1 MAVQP
6 FKREASQPAAV
17 PPAAPAS
24 DTDPETGPETAE
36 ARPAKPP
43 VAEGPAPEPPAT
55 EAPAPQGQG
64 IVGRFKADPRK
75 YILSGAGV
83 VLALFVGYQGIHW
96 LVAGRYEITTDNA
109 YIRADIA
116 TIAPKVQGYVE
127 KVHVTDNQQVKAGE
141 LLVTLE
147 VADYAT
153 RVSEAAAALQ
163 QAIAAQ
169 AQAKAGVAAAEAN
182 LQTAAAQVS
191 AQRDRLTQVKAS
203 AVAASA
209 DTKLA
214 DNDLERYTELADKGH
229 YPKASL
235 DAAETKAEAAHA
247 TLSQA
252 NAAITAAQSELGVAQ
267 ANYSRAQEDI
277 ESAKAAVAGAEA
289 QIEAAQARVDAAK
302 LDATR
307 TELRAPFDGVVANR
321 VVAEG
326 QLLNPGQQTMS
337 IVPVSEA
344 YVIANF
350 KETQV
355 ERMRDGQEVDL
366 HVDAYPDL
374 KVRGTLDSVAPATGG
389 QFSLIPMD
397 TATGNFTK
405 IVQRVP
411 VRVRISDEALAT
423 GLMRPGLSVEA
434 TVIAKDVDGH

>member
-6 FKREASQPAAV
+6 FKRDSSQPAAV
-17 PPAAPAS
+17 PPTAPA
-24 DTDPETGPETAE
+24 PNIAE
-36 ARPAKPP
+36 APAPRPPGVDTPASEPP
-43 VAEGPAPEPPAT
+43 VT
-55 EAPAPQGQG
+55 EAPAPGGQG
-64 IVGRFKADPRK
+64 LVDRFKADPRK
-75 YILSGAGV
+75 YILSGVGLL
-83 VLALFVGYQGIHW
+83 LALFVGYQGIHW
-96 LVAGRYEITTDNA
+96 LLAGRFEITTDNA

-127 KVHVTDNQQVKAGE
+127 KVHVTDNEAVKAGD

-163 QAIAAQ
+163 QAIAAE

-182 LQTAAAQVS
+182 LQTAAATVS
-191 AQRDRLTQVKAS
+191 AQRDRLTQSRAS
-203 AVAASA
+203 AVAAGA
-209 DTKLA
+209 DAKLA
-214 DNDLERYTELADKGH
+214 TSDLERYTELAAKGH

-235 DAAETKAEAAHA
+235 DAAATKEQAARA
-247 TLSQA
+247 TLDQA
-252 NAAITAAQSELGVAQ
+252 NAGITTAQSELSVAQ
-267 ANYSRAQEDI
+267 ANYTRAQEDI
-277 ESAKAAVAGAEA
+277 ESAKAALTGAEA
-289 QIEAAQARVDAAK
+289 QIEAARARVEAAK

-326 QLLNPGQQTMS
+326 QLLNPGQQTMA

-355 ERMRDGQEVDL
+355 ARMRQGQKVRL

-374 KVRGTLDSVAPATGG
+374 DVTGTLDSVAPATGG

-411 VRVRISDEALAT
+411 VRIRISDEALAT

-434 TVIAKDVDGH
+434 TVIAKDVNAD

>member
-6 FKREASQPAAV
+6 FKRDTSQPAAAPPRLQAPNQAEA
-17 PPAAPAS
+17 PPAH
-24 DTDPETGPETAE
+24 GPMNDDVVQ
-36 ARPAKPP
+36 RS
-43 VAEGPAPEPPAT
+43 PAPEK
-55 EAPAPQGQG
+55 QGL
-64 IVGRFKADPRK
+64 VDRFKADPRK
-75 YILSGAGV
+75 YVLSGAGLL
-83 VLALFVGYQGIHW
+83 LALFVGYQGIHW
-96 LVAGRYEITTDNA
+96 LVAGRYEIGTDNA

-127 KVHVTDNQQVKAGE
+127 QVHVTDNQAVKAGD

-163 QAIAAQ
+163 QAVAAKAQ
-169 AQAKAGVAAAEAN
+169 ARAGVAAAEAN
-182 LQTAAAQVS
+182 LETAAARIS
-191 AQRDRLTQVKAS
+191 AQRDRLAQAKAS
-203 AVAASA
+203 ASAAEA
-209 DTKLA
+209 DAMLA
-214 DNDLERYTELADKGH
+214 ANDLERYTELTGKGH
-229 YPKASL
+229 YPRASL
-235 DAAETKAEAAHA
+235 DAAATKAQAARA
-247 TLSQA
+247 SLDQSKA
-252 NAAITAAQSELGVAQ
+252 GITTAQSELSVAQ
-267 ANYSRAQEDI
+267 ADYHRAQEDL
-277 ESAKAAVAGAEA
+277 ESAKAAVAGADA
-289 QIEAAQARVDAAK
+289 QVEAAQARVDAAK

-326 QLLNPGQQTMS
+326 QLLNPGQQTMA

-344 YVIANF
+344 YIIANF

-355 ERMRDGQEVDL
+355 ERMRPGQEVDI
-366 HVDAYPDL
+366 HVDAYPDM
-374 KVRGTLDSVAPATGG
+374 KVTGTLDSIAPATGG

-411 VRVRISDEALAT
+411 VRVKISDQALAT

-434 TVIAKDVDGH
+434 TVIAKGVDG

>member
-6 FKREASQPAAV
+6 FKRDTSQPAAV
-17 PPAAPAS
+17 PPAARAPNQAETPA
-24 DTDPETGPETAE
+24 
-36 ARPAKPP
+36 AKMPDR
-43 VAEGPAPEPPAT
+43 APEND
-55 EAPAPQGQG
+55 APVQRAPSPEGQG
-64 IVGRFKADPRK
+64 LVARFKADPRK
-75 YILSGAGV
+75 YILSGAGLL
-83 VLALFVGYQGIHW
+83 LALFVGYQGIHW

-116 TIAPKVQGYVE
+116 TISPKVQGYVE
-127 KVHVTDNQQVKAGE
+127 QVHVTDNQTVKAGD

-153 RVSEAAAALQ
+153 RVSEAAAAFQ
-163 QAIAAQ
+163 QAVAALTQ
-169 AQAKAGVAAAEAN
+169 ARAGVAAAEAN
-182 LQTAAAQVS
+182 LQTAAAQIS
-191 AQRDRLTQVKAS
+191 AQRDRLAQSKAS
-203 AVAASA
+203 TAAAEA
-209 DTKLA
+209 DATLA
-214 DNDLERYTELADKGH
+214 THDLERYTELAGKGH

-235 DAAETKAEAAHA
+235 DAAATKAQAAKA
-247 TLSQA
+247 TLDQSKA
-252 NAAITAAQSELGVAQ
+252 GITTAQSELSVAQ
-267 ANYSRAQEDI
+267 ANYHRAEEDL

-289 QIEAAQARVDAAK
+289 QVEAAQARVDAAK

-321 VVAEG
+321 VVAAG

-344 YVIANF
+344 YIIANF

-355 ERMRDGQEVDL
+355 ERMRPGQEVDI
-366 HVDAYPDL
+366 HVDAYPDM
-374 KVRGTLDSVAPATGG
+374 KVTGTLDSIAPATGG

-411 VRVRISDEALAT
+411 VRVKISDQALAT

-434 TVIAKDVDGH
+434 TVIAKGVDG

>member
-6 FKREASQPAAV
+6 LQRDSSQPAAV
-17 PPAAPAS
+17 PAPAAAPNK
-24 DTDPETGPETAE
+24 AE
-36 ARPAKPP
+36 APAR
-43 VAEGPAPEPPAT
+43 APANDAPPAQD
-55 EAPAPQGQG
+55 PAPQGQG
-64 IVGRFKADPRK
+64 EGLVARFKADPRK
-75 YILSGAGV
+75 YILSGAGLL
-83 VLALFVGYQGIHW
+83 LALFAGYQGIHW

-127 KVHVTDNQQVKAGE
+127 HVHVTDNQAVKAGD

-163 QAIAAQ
+163 QSIAAQ
-169 AQAKAGVAAAEAN
+169 AQARAGVAAAEAN
-182 LQTAAAQVS
+182 VETATAQIA
-191 AQRDRLTQVKAS
+191 AQRDRLVQAKAS
-203 AVAASA
+203 AAAAEA
-209 DTKLA
+209 DATLA
-214 DNDLERYTELADKGH
+214 ANDLERYTELAGKGH

-235 DAAETKAEAAHA
+235 DAAATKAQAARA
-247 TLSQA
+247 SLDQSKA
-252 NAAITAAQSELGVAQ
+252 GITTAQSELSVAE
-267 ANYSRAQEDI
+267 ANYHRAQEDLA
-277 ESAKAAVAGAEA
+277 SAKAAVAGADA
-289 QIEAAQARVDAAK
+289 QVEAAQARVDAAK

-326 QLLNPGQQTMS
+326 QLLSPGQQTMS
-337 IVPVSEA
+337 IVPVSDA
-344 YVIANF
+344 YIVANF

-355 ERMRDGQEVDL
+355 ERMRAGQEVDI

-374 KVRGTLDSVAPATGG
+374 KVTGTLASIAPATGG

-411 VRVRISDEALAT
+411 VRVKISDEALAT

-434 TVIAKDVDGH
+434 TVIAKGVDG

>member
-6 FKREASQPAAV
+6 IQRDSSQTTAHPGAVQAPNQADTPAKAEGLQPANGR
-17 PPAAPAS
+17 APAN
-24 DTDPETGPETAE
+24 DAPAE
-36 ARPAKPP
+36 QEK
-43 VAEGPAPEPPAT
+43 
-55 EAPAPQGQG
+55 APQGSG
-64 IVGRFKADPRK
+64 LIARFKSDPRK
-75 YILSGAGV
+75 YILSGAGLL
-83 VLALFVGYQGIHW
+83 LALFVGYQGIHW

-127 KVHVTDNQQVKAGE
+127 QVHVTDNQAVKAGD

-153 RVSEAAAALQ
+153 RVSEAAATLQ

-169 AQAKAGVAAAEAN
+169 AQARAGVAAAEAN
-182 LQTAAAQVS
+182 IETAAAQIA
-191 AQRDRLTQVKAS
+191 AQRDRLAQAKAS
-203 AVAASA
+203 TAAAEA
-209 DTKLA
+209 DATLA
-214 DNDLERYTELADKGH
+214 ANDFERYTELAGKGH

-235 DAAETKAEAAHA
+235 DAAATKAQAARA
-247 TLSQA
+247 TLDQSKA
-252 NAAITAAQSELGVAQ
+252 GITTAQSELSVAQ
-267 ANYSRAQEDI
+267 ANYHRAQEDLA
-277 ESAKAAVAGAEA
+277 SAKAAVAGADA
-289 QIEAAQARVDAAK
+289 QVEAAQARVDAAK

-344 YVIANF
+344 YIIANF

-355 ERMRDGQEVDL
+355 ERMRAGQEVDI
-366 HVDAYPDL
+366 HVDAYPNL
-374 KVRGTLDSVAPATGG
+374 KVTGSLDSIAPATGG

-411 VRVRISDEALAT
+411 VRVKISDDALAS

-434 TVIAKDVDGH
+434 TVIAKGVDG

>member
-6 FKREASQPAAV
+6 FKRDSSSPAAV
-17 PPAAPAS
+17 PPAAPA
-24 DTDPETGPETAE
+24 PNVAE
-36 ARPAKPP
+36 AQGPMAP
-43 VAEGPAPEPPAT
+43 VAEAPASEPPANDAP
-55 EAPAPQGQG
+55 ELKAPAPGGQG
-64 IVGRFKADPRK
+64 LVDRFKADPRK
-75 YILSGAGV
+75 YILSGAGLL
-83 VLALFVGYQGIHW
+83 LALFLGYQGIHW
-96 LVAGRYEITTDNA
+96 LVAGRFEITTDNA
-109 YIRADIA
+109 YVRADIA

-127 KVHVTDNQQVKAGE
+127 KVHVTDNEAVKAGD

-147 VADYAT
+147 VADYAAV
-153 RVSEAAAALQ
+153 VSEASAALQ
-163 QAIAAQ
+163 QAIAAA
-169 AQAKAGVAAAEAN
+169 AQARAGVAAAEAN
-182 LQTAAAQVS
+182 LQTAAATVS
-191 AQRDRLTQVKAS
+191 AQRDRLTQAKAS
-203 AVAASA
+203 AQVAAA
-209 DTKLA
+209 DASLA
-214 DNDLERYTELADKGH
+214 ASDLKRYTELADKGH

-235 DAAETKAEAAHA
+235 DAAATKEQASRA
-247 TLSQA
+247 TLAQA

-267 ANYSRAQEDI
+267 ASYARAQEDV
-277 ESAKAAVAGAEA
+277 EAAKAAVSGADA
-289 QIEAAQARVDAAK
+289 QVDAAQARVDAAK
-302 LDATR
+302 LNATR

-344 YVIANF
+344 YVVANF

-355 ERMRDGQEVDL
+355 SRMVAGQKVQL

-374 KVRGTLDSVAPATGG
+374 EVTGTLDSVAPATGG

-411 VRVRISDEALAT
+411 VRIRISDEALAT

-434 TVIAKDVDGH
+434 TVIAKDVTGS

>member
-6 FKREASQPAAV
+6 LQRDSSQPAAV
-17 PPAAPAS
+17 PPAAQAPNQAEAPARVPDGLPPAS
-24 DTDPETGPETAE
+24 D
-36 ARPAKPP
+36 P
-43 VAEGPAPEPPAT
+43 VPSNDAPVSRGPAPE
-55 EAPAPQGQG
+55 GLG
-64 IVGRFKADPRK
+64 LVDRFKADPRK
-75 YILSGAGV
+75 YILSGAGLL
-83 VLALFVGYQGIHW
+83 LALFAGYQGIHW

-127 KVHVTDNQQVKAGE
+127 HVHVTDNQAVKAGD

-163 QAIAAQ
+163 QSIAAQ
-169 AQAKAGVAAAEAN
+169 AQARAGVAAAEAN
-182 LQTAAAQVS
+182 VETATAQIA
-191 AQRDRLTQVKAS
+191 AQRDRLVQAKAS
-203 AVAASA
+203 AAAAEA
-209 DTKLA
+209 DATLA
-214 DNDLERYTELADKGH
+214 ANDLERYTELAGKGH

-235 DAAETKAEAAHA
+235 DAAATKAQAARA
-247 TLSQA
+247 SLDQSKA
-252 NAAITAAQSELGVAQ
+252 GITTAQSELSVAE
-267 ANYSRAQEDI
+267 ANYHRAQEDLA
-277 ESAKAAVAGAEA
+277 SAKAAVAGADA
-289 QIEAAQARVDAAK
+289 QVEAAQARVDAAK

-326 QLLNPGQQTMS
+326 QLLSPGQQTMS
-337 IVPVSEA
+337 IVPVSDA
-344 YVIANF
+344 YIVANF

-355 ERMRDGQEVDL
+355 ERMRAGQEVDI

-374 KVRGTLDSVAPATGG
+374 KVTGTLDSIAPATGG

-411 VRVRISDEALAT
+411 VRVKISDEALAT

-434 TVIAKDVDGH
+434 TVIAKGVDG

>member
-1 MAVQP
+1 M
-6 FKREASQPAAV
+6 S
-17 PPAAPAS
+17 
-24 DTDPETGPETAE
+24 
-36 ARPAKPP
+36 
-43 VAEGPAPEPPAT
+43 
-55 EAPAPQGQG
+55 EAPAPDHLTFAE
-64 IVGRFKADPRK
+64 RFRADPRK
-75 YILSGAGV
+75 YILSGVGA
-83 VLALFVGYQGIHW
+83 VLAVFLGYQGINW
-96 LVAGRYEITTDNA
+96 LVAGRFEISTDNA

-127 KVHVTDNQQVKAGE
+127 KVHVTDNEAVKAGD

-163 QAIAAQ
+163 QAIAAE
-169 AQAKAGVAAAEAN
+169 AQANAGVAAAEAN
-182 LQTAAAQVS
+182 LQTAAATVS

-209 DTKLA
+209 DAHLA
-214 DNDLERYTELADKGH
+214 ASDLERYAELTEKGH

-235 DAAETKAEAAHA
+235 DAAATKEEAAR
-247 TLSQA
+247 A
-252 NAAITAAQSELGVAQ
+252 NVAQVNAGITTAQSELGVAQ
-267 ANYSRAQEDI
+267 ASYNRAKEDL
-277 ESAKAAVAGAEA
+277 EAAKAAVAGADA
-289 QIEAAQARVDAAK
+289 QVEAAKARVDAAK

-326 QLLNPGQQTMS
+326 QLLSPGQQTMS

-355 ERMRDGQEVDL
+355 SRMRAGQEVDL

-374 KVRGTLDSVAPATGG
+374 KVTGTLASVAAATGG

-411 VRVRISDEALAT
+411 VRIRISDEALAT

-434 TVIAKDVDGH
+434 TVIAKDVAAK

>member
-1 MAVQP
+1 MSVQP
-6 FKREASQPAAV
+6 FKRGSSSPAAV
-17 PPAAPAS
+17 PPAAPAPS
-24 DTDPETGPETAE
+24 AAE
-36 ARPAKPP
+36 APPPKATNLEARTPEPP
-43 VAEGPAPEPPAT
+43 VAEAPGGVTFAD
-55 EAPAPQGQG
+55 
-64 IVGRFKADPRK
+64 RFKADPRK
-75 YILSGAGV
+75 YILSGLGV
-83 VLALFVGYQGIHW
+83 LLALFVGYQGVRW
-96 LVAGRYEITTDNA
+96 LVAGRFEISTDNA

-127 KVHVTDNQQVKAGE
+127 KVHVTDNQQVKAGD

-163 QAIAAQ
+163 QSVAAQ
-169 AQAKAGVAAAEAN
+169 AQARAGVAAAEAN
-182 LQTAAAQVS
+182 LQTAAATVN

-203 AVAASA
+203 AVAAGA
-209 DTKLA
+209 DAHLA
-214 DNDLERYTELADKGH
+214 ASDLERYTELAEKGH

-235 DAAETKAEAAHA
+235 DAAATKDEAARA
-247 TLSQA
+247 TLTQA
-252 NAAITAAQSELGVAQ
+252 NAAITTAQSELSVAQ
-267 ANYSRAQEDI
+267 ASYARAQEDV
-277 ESAKAAVAGAEA
+277 EAAKAAVAGADA
-289 QIEAAQARVDAAK
+289 QVDAANARVEAAK

-337 IVPVSEA
+337 IVPVSES

-355 ERMRDGQEVDL
+355 ARMKPGQEVDL

-374 KVRGTLDSVAPATGG
+374 KVIGAVDSVAPATGG

-411 VRVRISDEALAT
+411 VRIRISDEALAT

-434 TVIAKDVDGH
+434 TVIAKDPGAH

>member
-6 FKREASQPAAV
+6 LQRDSSQPAAV
-17 PPAAPAS
+17 PAPAAAPNK
-24 DTDPETGPETAE
+24 AE
-36 ARPAKPP
+36 APAR
-43 VAEGPAPEPPAT
+43 APANDAPPAQD
-55 EAPAPQGQG
+55 PAPQGQG
-64 IVGRFKADPRK
+64 EGLVARFKADPRK
-75 YILSGAGV
+75 YILSGAGLL
-83 VLALFVGYQGIHW
+83 LALFAGYQGIHW

-127 KVHVTDNQQVKAGE
+127 HVHVTDNQAVKAGD

-163 QAIAAQ
+163 QSIAAQ
-169 AQAKAGVAAAEAN
+169 AQARAGVAAAEAN
-182 LQTAAAQVS
+182 VETATAQIA
-191 AQRDRLTQVKAS
+191 AQRDRLVQAKAS
-203 AVAASA
+203 AAAAEA
-209 DTKLA
+209 DATLA
-214 DNDLERYTELADKGH
+214 ANDLERYTELAGKGH

-235 DAAETKAEAAHA
+235 DAAATKAQAARA
-247 TLSQA
+247 SLDQSKA
-252 NAAITAAQSELGVAQ
+252 GITTAQSELSVAE
-267 ANYSRAQEDI
+267 ANYHRAQEDLA
-277 ESAKAAVAGAEA
+277 SAKAAVAGADA
-289 QIEAAQARVDAAK
+289 QVEAAQARVDAAK

-326 QLLNPGQQTMS
+326 QLLSPGQQTMS
-337 IVPVSEA
+337 IVPVSDA
-344 YVIANF
+344 YIVANF

-355 ERMRDGQEVDL
+355 ERMRAGQEVDI

-374 KVRGTLDSVAPATGG
+374 KVTGTLDSIAPATGG

-411 VRVRISDEALAT
+411 VRVKISDEALAT

-434 TVIAKDVDGH
+434 TVIAKGVDG

>member
-6 FKREASQPAAV
+6 FKRDSSSPAAAPPTAQALNQADAPV
-17 PPAAPAS
+17 SKAPAPAAPV
-24 DTDPETGPETAE
+24 AE
-36 ARPAKPP
+36 A
-43 VAEGPAPEPPAT
+43 PPAND
-55 EAPAPQGQG
+55 APVQDAPSTGGQG
-64 IVGRFKADPRK
+64 LVDRFKSDPRK
-75 YILSGAGV
+75 YILSGAGL

-96 LVAGRYEITTDNA
+96 LVAGRFEITTDNA

-116 TIAPKVQGYVE
+116 TISPKVQGYVE
-127 KVHVTDNQQVKAGE
+127 KVHVTDNQAVKAGD

-163 QAIAAQ
+163 QSIAAE

-191 AQRDRLTQVKAS
+191 AQRDRLVQSRAGT
-203 AVAASA
+203 VAAAA
-209 DTKLA
+209 DSKLA
-214 DNDLERYTELADKGH
+214 ATDLERYTELANRGH

-235 DAAETKAEAAHA
+235 DAAATKAEAARA
-247 TLSQA
+247 SLDQSTA
-252 NAAITAAQSELGVAQ
+252 GITTAQSELSVAQ
-267 ANYSRAQEDI
+267 ANYHRAEEDLN
-277 ESAKAAVAGAEA
+277 SAKAVVAGAEA
-289 QIEAAQARVDAAK
+289 QVEAAQARVDAAK

-326 QLLNPGQQTMS
+326 QLLSPGQQTMS

-355 ERMRDGQEVDL
+355 ERMREGQEVDL

-374 KVRGTLDSVAPATGG
+374 KVTGTLDSVAPATGG

-411 VRVRISDEALAT
+411 VRIKISDEALAS

-434 TVIAKDVDGH
+434 TVIAKGVDGN

>member
-1 MAVQP
+1 MAVKP
-6 FKREASQPAAV
+6 FKR
-17 PPAAPAS
+17 
-24 DTDPETGPETAE
+24 DPESP
-36 ARPAKPP
+36 PP
-43 VAEGPAPEPPAT
+43 VQATSPAGLESPQIPQPVHT
-55 EAPAPQGQG
+55 PSSIPEAPAQEVPAPGKQGL
-64 IVGRFKADPRK
+64 VERFKADPRR
-75 YILSGAGV
+75 YILSGAGIL
-83 VLALFVGYQGIHW
+83 LAVFLVYQGVHW
-96 LVAGRYEITTDNA
+96 LVAGRFEITTDNA

-127 KVHVTDNQQVKAGE
+127 KVHVTDNEAVKAGD

-163 QAIAAQ
+163 QAVASA
-169 AQAKAGVAAAEAN
+169 AQAKAGVAAAEAG
-182 LQTAAAQVS
+182 LETAAAQVS
-191 AQRDRLTQVKAS
+191 AQRDRLAQVKAS
-203 AVAASA
+203 ALAASA
-209 DTKLA
+209 DAHLA
-214 DNDLERYTELADKGH
+214 ASDLQRYRELADKGH
-229 YPKASL
+229 YPKAGL
-235 DAAETKAEAAHA
+235 DAAESREQAARA
-247 TLSQA
+247 TLAEA
-252 NAAITAAQSELGVAQ
+252 NAAITAAESELGVAQ
-267 ANYSRAQEDI
+267 ASQVRAQEDL
-277 ESAKAAVAGAEA
+277 EAAKAAVAGADA
-289 QIEAAQARVDAAK
+289 QVEAAKARVEAAR

-326 QLLNPGQQTMS
+326 QLLNPGQQAMA

-355 ERMRDGQEVDL
+355 ERMRQGQKVRL
-366 HVDAYPDL
+366 HVDAYSDL
-374 KVRGTLDSVAPATGG
+374 KVTGTLDSVAPATGG

-411 VRVRISDEALAT
+411 VRIRISDEALAT

-434 TVIAKDVDGH
+434 TVIAKNAAKE

>member
-1 MAVQP
+1 MTVQT
-6 FKREASQPAAV
+6 FKRGSSQPAAA
-17 PPAAPAS
+17 PPAAPA
-24 DTDPETGPETAE
+24 PLIAE
-36 ARPAKPP
+36 VQPPKAPAGERPAARPPANDAPP
-43 VAEGPAPEPPAT
+43 AVERPAPE
-55 EAPAPQGQG
+55 GQG
-64 IVGRFKADPRK
+64 LLDRFKADPRK
-75 YILSGAGV
+75 YILSGVGALV
-83 VLALFVGYQGIHW
+83 ALFVGYQGIHW

-127 KVHVTDNQQVKAGE
+127 KVHVTDNQEVKAGD

-163 QAIAAQ
+163 QAIAAE
-169 AQAKAGVAAAEAN
+169 AQARAGVAAAEAN

-191 AQRDRLTQVKAS
+191 AQRDRLAQSKAS
-203 AVAASA
+203 AVADAA
-209 DTKLA
+209 DAKLA
-214 DNDLERYTELADKGH
+214 ASDLERYTELADRGH

-235 DAAETKAEAAHA
+235 DAASTKEQAARA
-247 TLSQA
+247 NAAQA
-252 NAAITAAQSELGVAQ
+252 NAAITTAQSELGVAQ
-267 ANYSRAQEDI
+267 SSYARAQEDV
-277 ESAKAAVAGAEA
+277 ESAKAAVAGAQA
-289 QIEAAQARVDAAK
+289 QVEAAKARVEAAR

-321 VVAEG
+321 TVAEG

-337 IVPVSEA
+337 IVPVSQA

-355 ERMRDGQEVDL
+355 QRMHHGQEVEL
-366 HVDAYPDL
+366 HVDAYPHM
-374 KVRGTLDSVAPATGG
+374 KVTGTLDSVAPATGG

-411 VRVRISDEALAT
+411 VRVKLSDEALAS

-434 TVIAKDVDGH
+434 TVIAKDVAGS

>member
-1 MAVQP
+1 MSVQP
-6 FKREASQPAAV
+6 FKRDSSQPAAV
-17 PPAAPAS
+17 PPAAPAPS
-24 DTDPETGPETAE
+24 SAE
-36 ARPAKPP
+36 ALPP
-43 VAEGPAPEPPAT
+43 KATNLEARAPDAPVS
-55 EAPAPQGQG
+55 EAPAPDHLTFAE
-64 IVGRFKADPRK
+64 RFRADPRK
-75 YILSGAGV
+75 YILSGIGA
-83 VLALFVGYQGIHW
+83 VLAVFLGYQGINW
-96 LVAGRYEITTDNA
+96 LVAGRFEISTDNA

-127 KVHVTDNQQVKAGE
+127 QVHVTDNQAVKAGD

-163 QAIAAQ
+163 QSIAAE
-169 AQAKAGVAAAEAN
+169 AQARAGVAAAEAN
-182 LQTAAAQVS
+182 LQTAAATVS

-209 DTKLA
+209 DAQLA
-214 DNDLERYTELADKGH
+214 ASDLERYTELTAKGH

-235 DAAETKAEAAHA
+235 DAAATKDEAARA
-247 TLSQA
+247 NVAQA
-252 NAAITAAQSELGVAQ
+252 NAGITTAQSELGVAQ
-267 ANYSRAQEDI
+267 ASYNRAKEDL
-277 ESAKAAVAGAEA
+277 EAAKAAVAGADA
-289 QIEAAQARVDAAK
+289 QVEAAKARVEAAK

-355 ERMRDGQEVDL
+355 SRMRAGQEVEL

-374 KVRGTLDSVAPATGG
+374 KVTGTLDSVAAATGG

-411 VRVRISDEALAT
+411 VRIRISDEALAT

-434 TVIAKDVDGH
+434 TVIAK

>member
-6 FKREASQPAAV
+6 LKRDTSPPAAV
-17 PPAAPAS
+17 PPAAPAPNQADALPPKVADAS
-24 DTDPETGPETAE
+24 VPMAE
-36 ARPAKPP
+36 APHVNDAP
-43 VAEGPAPEPPAT
+43 VQRAPAPE
-55 EAPAPQGQG
+55 GQG
-64 IVGRFKADPRK
+64 LVAKFKSDPRK
-75 YILSGAGV
+75 YILSGAGLL
-83 VLALFVGYQGIHW
+83 LALFAGYQGVHW

-116 TIAPKVQGYVE
+116 TISPKVQGYVE
-127 KVHVTDNQQVKAGE
+127 KVHVTDNQIVKAGD

-163 QAIAAQ
+163 QSVAAQ
-169 AQAKAGVAAAEAN
+169 AQARAGVAAAEAN

-191 AQRDRLTQVKAS
+191 AQRDRLTQSKAS
-203 AVAASA
+203 AAAAEA
-209 DTKLA
+209 DATLA
-214 DNDLERYTELADKGH
+214 TNDLARYTELAAKGH

-235 DAAETKAEAAHA
+235 DAAATKEQAARA
-247 TLSQA
+247 TLDQA
-252 NAAITAAQSELGVAQ
+252 KAGITTAQSELSVAQ
-267 ANYSRAQEDI
+267 ANYHRAEEDL
-277 ESAKAAVAGAEA
+277 ESAKAAVAGADA
-289 QIEAAQARVDAAK
+289 QAEAAQARVDAAK

-326 QLLNPGQQTMS
+326 QLLSPGQQTMS

-355 ERMRDGQEVDL
+355 ERMRAGQEVDL
-366 HVDAYPDL
+366 HVDAYPDM
-374 KVRGTLDSVAPATGG
+374 KVTGTLDSIAPATGG

-411 VRVRISDEALAT
+411 VRVKISDEALAT

-434 TVIAKDVDGH
+434 TVIAKGVDG

>member
-6 FKREASQPAAV
+6 LQRDSSQPAAV
-17 PPAAPAS
+17 PAPAAAPNK
-24 DTDPETGPETAE
+24 AE
-36 ARPAKPP
+36 APAR
-43 VAEGPAPEPPAT
+43 APANDAPPAQD
-55 EAPAPQGQG
+55 PAPQGQG
-64 IVGRFKADPRK
+64 EGLVARFKADPRK
-75 YILSGAGV
+75 YILSGAGLL
-83 VLALFVGYQGIHW
+83 LALFAGYQGIHW

-127 KVHVTDNQQVKAGE
+127 HVHVTDNQAVKAGD

-153 RVSEAAAALQ
+153 RVSEAAAR
-163 QAIAAQ
+163 
-169 AQAKAGVAAAEAN
+169 AGVAAAEAN
-182 LQTAAAQVS
+182 VETATAQIA
-191 AQRDRLTQVKAS
+191 AQRDRLVQAKAS
-203 AVAASA
+203 AAAAEA
-209 DTKLA
+209 DATLA
-214 DNDLERYTELADKGH
+214 ANDLERYTELAGKGH

-235 DAAETKAEAAHA
+235 DAAATKAQAARA
-247 TLSQA
+247 SLDQSKA
-252 NAAITAAQSELGVAQ
+252 GITTAQSELSVAE
-267 ANYSRAQEDI
+267 ANYHRAQEDLA
-277 ESAKAAVAGAEA
+277 SAKAAVAGADA
-289 QIEAAQARVDAAK
+289 QVEAAQARVDAAK

-326 QLLNPGQQTMS
+326 QLLSPGQQTMS
-337 IVPVSEA
+337 IVPVSDA
-344 YVIANF
+344 YIVANF

-355 ERMRDGQEVDL
+355 ERMRAGQEVDI

-374 KVRGTLDSVAPATGG
+374 KVTGTLDSIAPATGG

-411 VRVRISDEALAT
+411 VRVKISDEALAT

-434 TVIAKDVDGH
+434 TVIAKGVDG

>member
-1 MAVQP
+1 MALQP
-6 FKREASQPAAV
+6 LQRDSSQPAAV
-17 PPAAPAS
+17 PAPA
-24 DTDPETGPETAE
+24 TAPNKAE
-36 ARPAKPP
+36 APARKPANDAP
-43 VAEGPAPEPPAT
+43 PAQDPAPEG
-55 EAPAPQGQG
+55 QGQDQG
-64 IVGRFKADPRK
+64 LVERFKADPRK
-75 YILSGAGV
+75 YILSGAGLL
-83 VLALFVGYQGIHW
+83 LALFVGYQGIHW

-127 KVHVTDNQQVKAGE
+127 QVHVTDNQAVKAGD

-169 AQAKAGVAAAEAN
+169 AQARAGVAAAEAN
-182 LQTAAAQVS
+182 VETATAQIA
-191 AQRDRLTQVKAS
+191 AQRDRLAQAKAS
-203 AVAASA
+203 TAAAQA
-209 DTKLA
+209 DATLA
-214 DNDLERYTELADKGH
+214 ANDLERYTELAGKGH

-235 DAAETKAEAAHA
+235 DAAATKAQSARASLDQSKA
-247 TLSQA
+247 G
-252 NAAITAAQSELGVAQ
+252 ITTAQSELNVAE
-267 ANYSRAQEDI
+267 ANYHRAQEDLA
-277 ESAKAAVAGAEA
+277 SAKAAVAGADA
-289 QIEAAQARVDAAK
+289 QVEAARARVEAAK

-326 QLLNPGQQTMS
+326 QLLSPGQQTMS
-337 IVPVSEA
+337 IVPVSQA
-344 YVIANF
+344 YIVANF

-355 ERMRDGQEVDL
+355 ERMRTGQEVDI

-374 KVRGTLDSVAPATGG
+374 KVTGTLDSIAPATGG

-411 VRVRISDEALAT
+411 VRVKLSDEALAT

-434 TVIAKDVDGH
+434 TVIAKGVDG

>member
-1 MAVQP
+1 MC
-6 FKREASQPAAV
+6 
-17 PPAAPAS
+17 
-24 DTDPETGPETAE
+24 
-36 ARPAKPP
+36 
-43 VAEGPAPEPPAT
+43 
-55 EAPAPQGQG
+55 
-64 IVGRFKADPRK
+64 
-75 YILSGAGV
+75 
-83 VLALFVGYQGIHW
+83 
-96 LVAGRYEITTDNA
+96 
-109 YIRADIA
+109 
-116 TIAPKVQGYVE
+116 PKVQGYVE
-127 KVHVTDNQQVKAGE
+127 QVHVTDNQVVKAGD

-163 QAIAAQ
+163 QAVAAQ
-169 AQAKAGVAAAEAN
+169 AQARAGVAAAEAN
-182 LQTAAAQVS
+182 LQTAAAQIS
-191 AQRDRLTQVKAS
+191 AQRDRLAQSKAS
-203 AVAASA
+203 AAASEA
-209 DTKLA
+209 DATLA
-214 DNDLERYTELADKGH
+214 ANDFERYAELAEKGH

-235 DAAETKAEAAHA
+235 DAAATKAQAARA
-247 TLSQA
+247 TLDQSKA
-252 NAAITAAQSELGVAQ
+252 GITTAQSELSVAQ
-267 ANYSRAQEDI
+267 ANYHRAEEDL

-289 QIEAAQARVDAAK
+289 QVEAAQARVDAAK

-344 YVIANF
+344 YIIANF

-355 ERMRDGQEVDL
+355 ERMRAGQEVDI
-366 HVDAYPDL
+366 HVDAYPDM
-374 KVRGTLDSVAPATGG
+374 KETGTLDSIAPATGG

-411 VRVRISDEALAT
+411 VRVKISDQALAT

-434 TVIAKDVDGH
+434 TVIAKGVDG

>member
-6 FKREASQPAAV
+6 LQRDSSQPAAIPAPAAAPNKAEAPARAPANDA
-17 PPAAPAS
+17 PPAQ
-24 DTDPETGPETAE
+24 D
-36 ARPAKPP
+36 
-43 VAEGPAPEPPAT
+43 
-55 EAPAPQGQG
+55 PAPQGQG
-64 IVGRFKADPRK
+64 EGLVARFKADPRK
-75 YILSGAGV
+75 YILSGAGLL
-83 VLALFVGYQGIHW
+83 LALFAGYQGIHW

-127 KVHVTDNQQVKAGE
+127 HVHVTDNQAVKAGD

-163 QAIAAQ
+163 QSIAAQ
-169 AQAKAGVAAAEAN
+169 AQARAGVAAAEAN
-182 LQTAAAQVS
+182 VETATAQIA
-191 AQRDRLTQVKAS
+191 AQRDRLVQAKAS
-203 AVAASA
+203 AAAAEA
-209 DTKLA
+209 DATLA
-214 DNDLERYTELADKGH
+214 ANDLERYTELAGKGH

-235 DAAETKAEAAHA
+235 DAAATKAQAARA
-247 TLSQA
+247 SLDQSKA
-252 NAAITAAQSELGVAQ
+252 GITTAQSELSVAE
-267 ANYSRAQEDI
+267 ANYHRAQEDLA
-277 ESAKAAVAGAEA
+277 SAKAAVAGADA
-289 QIEAAQARVDAAK
+289 QVEAAQARVDAAK

-326 QLLNPGQQTMS
+326 QLLSPGQQTMS
-337 IVPVSEA
+337 IVPVSDA
-344 YVIANF
+344 YIVANF

-355 ERMRDGQEVDL
+355 ERMRAGQEVDI

-374 KVRGTLDSVAPATGG
+374 KVTGTLDSIAPATGG

-411 VRVRISDEALAT
+411 VRVKISDEALAT

-434 TVIAKDVDGH
+434 TVIAKGVDG

>member
-6 FKREASQPAAV
+6 FQRDSSKPAAV
-17 PPAAPAS
+17 PPTAQEPNV
-24 DTDPETGPETAE
+24 AE
-36 ARPAKPP
+36 APSSRPPAAEAPHTEPP
-43 VAEGPAPEPPAT
+43 VT
-55 EAPAPQGQG
+55 EAPAPDRQTL
-64 IVGRFKADPRK
+64 VDKVKADPRK
-75 YILSGAGV
+75 YILSIIGVLLAVFAGYEGV
-83 VLALFVGYQGIHW
+83 HW
-96 LVAGRYEITTDNA
+96 LVAGRYEIATNNA

-127 KVHVTDNQQVKAGE
+127 KVHVTDNQKVKAGD
-141 LLVTLE
+141 LLVTIE

-163 QAIAAQ
+163 QSIAAGS
-169 AQAKAGVAAAEAN
+169 QAKAGVAAAQAGLE
-182 LQTAAAQVS
+182 TAAAQVA
-191 AQRDRLTQVKAS
+191 AQRDRLAQAKAS
-203 AVAASA
+203 AVAAAA
-209 DTKLA
+209 DAKLA
-214 DNDLERYTELADKGH
+214 ASDLERYTELTSKGH

-235 DAAETKAEAAHA
+235 DAAATKNEAAQA
-247 TLSQA
+247 TLAQA
-252 NAAITAAQSELGVAQ
+252 NAGVTTAQSELSVAQ
-267 ANYSRAQEDI
+267 AGYSRAQEDL
-277 ESAKAAVAGAEA
+277 ESAKAAVTGADA
-289 QIEAAQARVDAAK
+289 QIEAARARVEAAK

-337 IVPVSEA
+337 IVPVTQS

-355 ERMRDGQEVDL
+355 SRMVPGQKVRL

-374 KVRGTLDSVAPATGG
+374 EVTGTLDSIAPATGG

-405 IVQRVP
+405 IVQRIP
-411 VRVRISDEALAT
+411 VRVKISDEALAT

-434 TVIAKDVDGH
+434 TVIAKDGKGN

>member
-6 FKREASQPAAV
+6 FKRDSSPPAAV
-17 PPAAPAS
+17 PPAAPA
-24 DTDPETGPETAE
+24 PNIAE
-36 ARPAKPP
+36 AQAPTVPSVEPP
-43 VAEGPAPEPPAT
+43 VSEPPAND
-55 EAPAPQGQG
+55 APAPGGQG
-64 IVGRFKADPRK
+64 LVDRFKADPRK
-75 YILSGAGV
+75 YILSILGV
-83 VLALFVGYQGIHW
+83 LLALFLGYQGINW
-96 LVAGRYEITTDNA
+96 LVAGRFEITTDNA

-127 KVHVTDNQQVKAGE
+127 KVHVTDNEAVKAGD

-147 VADYAT
+147 VADYAAV
-153 RVSEAAAALQ
+153 VSEASAALQ
-163 QAIAAQ
+163 QSIAAAAQ
-169 AQAKAGVAAAEAN
+169 ARAGVAAAEAN
-182 LQTAAAQVS
+182 LQTAAATVS
-191 AQRDRLTQVKAS
+191 AQRDRLAQVKAS
-203 AVAASA
+203 AQAAAADAHLAAS
-209 DTKLA
+209 
-214 DNDLERYTELADKGH
+214 DLERYTELANKGH

-235 DAAETKAEAAHA
+235 DAAATKEEAARA
-247 TLSQA
+247 TLAQA
-252 NAAITAAQSELGVAQ
+252 NAAITAAQSELSVAQ
-267 ANYSRAQEDI
+267 ASYARAQEDV
-277 ESAKAAVAGAEA
+277 EAAKAAVAGANA
-289 QIEAAQARVDAAK
+289 QVDAAQARVEAAK
-302 LDATR
+302 LNATR

-344 YVIANF
+344 YVVANF

-355 ERMRDGQEVDL
+355 SRMRPGQEVDL

-374 KVRGTLDSVAPATGG
+374 KVTGTLDSVAPATGG

-411 VRVRISDEALAT
+411 VRIKISDEALAT

-434 TVIAKDVDGH
+434 VVIAKDVTGS

>member
-6 FKREASQPAAV
+6 LKRDTSPPAAV
-17 PPAAPAS
+17 PPAAPAPNQADALPPKVADAS
-24 DTDPETGPETAE
+24 APMAE
-36 ARPAKPP
+36 APHVNDAP
-43 VAEGPAPEPPAT
+43 VQRAPAPE
-55 EAPAPQGQG
+55 GQG
-64 IVGRFKADPRK
+64 LVAKFKSDPRK
-75 YILSGAGV
+75 YILSGAGLL
-83 VLALFVGYQGIHW
+83 LALFAGYQGVHW

-116 TIAPKVQGYVE
+116 TISPKVQGYVE
-127 KVHVTDNQQVKAGE
+127 QVHVTDNQIVKAGD

-163 QAIAAQ
+163 QSVAAQ
-169 AQAKAGVAAAEAN
+169 AQARAGVAAAEAN

-191 AQRDRLTQVKAS
+191 AQRDRLTQSKAS
-203 AVAASA
+203 AAAAEA
-209 DTKLA
+209 DATLA
-214 DNDLERYTELADKGH
+214 TNDLARYTELAGKGH

-235 DAAETKAEAAHA
+235 DAAASKEQAAHA
-247 TLSQA
+247 TLDQA
-252 NAAITAAQSELGVAQ
+252 RAGITTAQSELSVAQ
-267 ANYSRAQEDI
+267 ANYHRAEEDL
-277 ESAKAAVAGAEA
+277 ESAKAAVAGADA
-289 QIEAAQARVDAAK
+289 QVEAAQARVDAAK

-326 QLLNPGQQTMS
+326 QLLSPGQQTMS

-355 ERMRDGQEVDL
+355 ERMRAGQEVDL
-366 HVDAYPDL
+366 HVDAYPDM
-374 KVRGTLDSVAPATGG
+374 KVTGTLDSIAPATGG

-411 VRVRISDEALAT
+411 VRVKISDEALAT

-434 TVIAKDVDGH
+434 TVIAKGVDG

>member
-6 FKREASQPAAV
+6 LQRESSQPAAV
-17 PPAAPAS
+17 PAPAAAPNK
-24 DTDPETGPETAE
+24 AE
-36 ARPAKPP
+36 APARAPAKD
-43 VAEGPAPEPPAT
+43 APPAQD
-55 EAPAPQGQG
+55 PAPQGQG
-64 IVGRFKADPRK
+64 EGLVARFKSDPRK
-75 YILSGAGV
+75 YILSGAGLL
-83 VLALFVGYQGIHW
+83 LALFAGYQGIHW

-127 KVHVTDNQQVKAGE
+127 HVHVTDNQAVKAGD

-163 QAIAAQ
+163 QSIAAQ
-169 AQAKAGVAAAEAN
+169 AQARAGVAAAEAN
-182 LQTAAAQVS
+182 VETATAQIA
-191 AQRDRLTQVKAS
+191 AQRDRLVQAKAS
-203 AVAASA
+203 AAAAEA
-209 DTKLA
+209 DATLA
-214 DNDLERYTELADKGH
+214 ANDLERYTELAGKGH

-235 DAAETKAEAAHA
+235 DAAATKAQAARA
-247 TLSQA
+247 SLDQSKA
-252 NAAITAAQSELGVAQ
+252 GITTAQSELSVAE
-267 ANYSRAQEDI
+267 ANYHRAQEDLA
-277 ESAKAAVAGAEA
+277 SAKAAVAGADA
-289 QIEAAQARVDAAK
+289 QVEAAQARVDAAK

-326 QLLNPGQQTMS
+326 QLLSPGQQTMS
-337 IVPVSEA
+337 IVPVSDA
-344 YVIANF
+344 YIVANF

-355 ERMRDGQEVDL
+355 ERMRAGQEVDI

-374 KVRGTLDSVAPATGG
+374 KVTGTLDSIAPATGG

-411 VRVRISDEALAT
+411 VRVKISDEALAT

-434 TVIAKDVDGH
+434 TVIAKGVDG

>member
-6 FKREASQPAAV
+6 FKRDSSQPAAV
-17 PPAAPAS
+17 PPAAQAPNQAEAPPARVPDGPTPAS
-24 DTDPETGPETAE
+24 E
-36 ARPAKPP
+36 RVPP
-43 VAEGPAPEPPAT
+43 SDAPVSRGPAPA
-55 EAPAPQGQG
+55 GQG
-64 IVGRFKADPRK
+64 LVARFKADPRK
-75 YILSGAGV
+75 YILSGAGLL
-83 VLALFVGYQGIHW
+83 LALFVGYQGIHW
-96 LVAGRYEITTDNA
+96 LVAGRYEIATDNA

-116 TIAPKVQGYVE
+116 TISPKVQGYVE
-127 KVHVTDNQQVKAGE
+127 QVHVTDNQAVKAGD

-163 QAIAAQ
+163 QSVATQ
-169 AQAKAGVAAAEAN
+169 AQARAGVAAAEAN
-182 LQTAAAQVS
+182 LQTAAAQIS
-191 AQRDRLTQVKAS
+191 AQRDRLAQSKAS
-203 AVAASA
+203 AAAAEA
-209 DTKLA
+209 DATLA
-214 DNDLERYTELADKGH
+214 ANDLERYTELAGKGH

-235 DAAETKAEAAHA
+235 DAAATKAQAARA
-247 TLSQA
+247 TLDQSKA
-252 NAAITAAQSELGVAQ
+252 GITTAQSELSVAQ
-267 ANYSRAQEDI
+267 ANYHRAEEDL

-289 QIEAAQARVDAAK
+289 QVEAAQARVDAAK

-326 QLLNPGQQTMS
+326 QLLSPGQQTMA

-344 YVIANF
+344 YIVANF

-355 ERMRDGQEVDL
+355 ERMRAGQEVDI

-374 KVRGTLDSVAPATGG
+374 KVTGTLDSIAPATGG

-411 VRVRISDEALAT
+411 VRVKISDEALAT

-434 TVIAKDVDGH
+434 TVIAKGVEG

>member
-1 MAVQP
+1 MALQP
-6 FKREASQPAAV
+6 LQRDSSQPAAV
-17 PPAAPAS
+17 PAPA
-24 DTDPETGPETAE
+24 TAPNLAE
-36 ARPAKPP
+36 APARKPANDAP
-43 VAEGPAPEPPAT
+43 PAQDPAPEG
-55 EAPAPQGQG
+55 QGQDQG
-64 IVGRFKADPRK
+64 LVERFKADPRK
-75 YILSGAGV
+75 YILSGAGLL
-83 VLALFVGYQGIHW
+83 LALFVGYQGIHW

-127 KVHVTDNQQVKAGE
+127 QVHVTDNQAVKAGD

-163 QAIAAQ
+163 QSIAAQ
-169 AQAKAGVAAAEAN
+169 AQARAGVAAAEAN
-182 LQTAAAQVS
+182 VETATAQIA
-191 AQRDRLTQVKAS
+191 AQRDRLAQAKAS
-203 AVAASA
+203 TAAAQA
-209 DTKLA
+209 DATLA
-214 DNDLERYTELADKGH
+214 ANDLERYTELTEKGH

-235 DAAETKAEAAHA
+235 DAAATKAQSARASLDQSKA
-247 TLSQA
+247 G
-252 NAAITAAQSELGVAQ
+252 ITTAQSELNVAE
-267 ANYSRAQEDI
+267 ANYHRAQEDLA
-277 ESAKAAVAGAEA
+277 SAKAAVAGADA
-289 QIEAAQARVDAAK
+289 QVEAARARVEAAK

-326 QLLNPGQQTMS
+326 QLLSPGQQTMS
-337 IVPVSEA
+337 IVPVSQA
-344 YVIANF
+344 YIVANF

-355 ERMRDGQEVDL
+355 ERMRTGQEVDI
-366 HVDAYPDL
+366 HVDAHPDL
-374 KVRGTLDSVAPATGG
+374 KVTGTLDSIAPATGG

-411 VRVRISDEALAT
+411 VRVKLSDEALAT

-434 TVIAKDVDGH
+434 TVIAKGVDG

>member
-6 FKREASQPAAV
+6 LQRDSSQPAAV
-17 PPAAPAS
+17 PAPAAAPNK
-24 DTDPETGPETAE
+24 AE
-36 ARPAKPP
+36 APAR
-43 VAEGPAPEPPAT
+43 APANDAPPAQD
-55 EAPAPQGQG
+55 PAPQGQG
-64 IVGRFKADPRK
+64 EGLVARFKADPRK
-75 YILSGAGV
+75 YILSGAGLL
-83 VLALFVGYQGIHW
+83 LALFVGYQGIHW

-127 KVHVTDNQQVKAGE
+127 HVHVTDNQAVKAGD

-163 QAIAAQ
+163 QSIAAQ
-169 AQAKAGVAAAEAN
+169 AQARAGVAAAEAN
-182 LQTAAAQVS
+182 VETATAQIA
-191 AQRDRLTQVKAS
+191 AQRDRLVQAKAS
-203 AVAASA
+203 AAAAEA
-209 DTKLA
+209 DATLA
-214 DNDLERYTELADKGH
+214 ANDLERYTELAGKGH

-235 DAAETKAEAAHA
+235 DAAATKAQAARA
-247 TLSQA
+247 SLDQSKA
-252 NAAITAAQSELGVAQ
+252 GITTAQSELSVAE
-267 ANYSRAQEDI
+267 ANYHRAQEDLA
-277 ESAKAAVAGAEA
+277 SAKAAVAGADA
-289 QIEAAQARVDAAK
+289 QVEAAQARVDAAK

-326 QLLNPGQQTMS
+326 QLLSPGQQTMS
-337 IVPVSEA
+337 IVPVSDA
-344 YVIANF
+344 YIVANF

-355 ERMRDGQEVDL
+355 ERMRAGQEVDI

-374 KVRGTLDSVAPATGG
+374 KVTGTLASIAPATGG

-411 VRVRISDEALAT
+411 VRVKISDEALAT

-434 TVIAKDVDGH
+434 TVIAKGVDG

>member
-6 FKREASQPAAV
+6 LQRDSSQPAAV
-17 PPAAPAS
+17 PAPAAAPNK
-24 DTDPETGPETAE
+24 AE
-36 ARPAKPP
+36 APARAPAKD
-43 VAEGPAPEPPAT
+43 APPAQD
-55 EAPAPQGQG
+55 PAPQGQG
-64 IVGRFKADPRK
+64 EGLVARFKADPRK
-75 YILSGAGV
+75 YILSGAGLL
-83 VLALFVGYQGIHW
+83 LALFAGYQGIHW

-127 KVHVTDNQQVKAGE
+127 HVHVTDNQAVKAGD

-163 QAIAAQ
+163 QSIAAQ
-169 AQAKAGVAAAEAN
+169 AQARAGVAAAEAN
-182 LQTAAAQVS
+182 VETATAQIA
-191 AQRDRLTQVKAS
+191 AQRDRLVQAKAS
-203 AVAASA
+203 AAAAEA
-209 DTKLA
+209 DATLA
-214 DNDLERYTELADKGH
+214 ANDLERYTELAGKGH

-235 DAAETKAEAAHA
+235 DAAATKAQAARA
-247 TLSQA
+247 SLDQSKA
-252 NAAITAAQSELGVAQ
+252 GITTAQSELSVAE
-267 ANYSRAQEDI
+267 ANYHRAQEDLA
-277 ESAKAAVAGAEA
+277 SAKAAVAGADA
-289 QIEAAQARVDAAK
+289 QVEAAQARVDAAK

-326 QLLNPGQQTMS
+326 QLLSPGQQTMS
-337 IVPVSEA
+337 IVPVSDA
-344 YVIANF
+344 YIVANF

-355 ERMRDGQEVDL
+355 ERMRAGQEVDI

-374 KVRGTLDSVAPATGG
+374 KVTGTLDSIAPATGG

-411 VRVRISDEALAT
+411 VRVKISDEALAT

-434 TVIAKDVDGH
+434 TVIAKGVDG